1 MFFPL
6 QGVTEGYNGTIF
18 AYGQTGCGK
27 SFSMQGITDP
37 ATQRG
42 IIPRWCTTVF
52 IRCRSV
58 EYCLIW
64 STFTFYVRDLFLVY
78 FATAVLKQRHCFC
91 RAFDHVFETIQIA
104 EGTKYLVHAS
114 YLEIYNEVIR
124 DFKSLTNKVLTRFC
138 LTSLSLSN
146 MPYLIKLLPMS
157 MQRFTISY

>member
-124 DFKSLTNKVLTRFC
+124 DLLIPNSISLKNRF
-138 LTSLSLSN
+138 
-146 MPYLIKLLPMS
+146 
-157 MQRFTISY
+157 